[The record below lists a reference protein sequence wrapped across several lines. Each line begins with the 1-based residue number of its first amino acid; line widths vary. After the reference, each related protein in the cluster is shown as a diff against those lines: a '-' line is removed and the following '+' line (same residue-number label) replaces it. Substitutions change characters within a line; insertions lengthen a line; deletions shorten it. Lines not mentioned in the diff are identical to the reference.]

1 MRNSIFSAFA
11 AVAFMG
17 CAAFA
22 QDAAPVAP
30 AAADQEAVATE
41 DEKAWS
47 VEIGLAVDAKD
58 SSDGMIGNPDPIFT
72 DSVQFNYDLT
82 DTDSVYASLTR
93 MIDLTD
99 FNGKETGYNHD
110 RQFQCVEMDY
120 LIGYVHTFAGIAG
133 IGDVSVELNIG
144 YNDYQGMT
152 DIPDEEIPAAL
163 IITCDNLL
171 NSEVWT
177 LSPYAEFD
185 YDIRLNDVYG
195 QFGFTASKV
204 VSDDVTLSLEN
215 NWYWGSTHHNRDA
228 YEFDSNSINA
238 TDFVL
243 TAEIAL
249 NEYLTLA
256 PYVAMSVPVRDEV
269 RQCWKDDENNNK
281 TNFWC
286 GVALNIAF

>member
-1 MRNSIFSAFA
+1 
-11 AVAFMG
+11 
-17 CAAFA
+17 
-22 QDAAPVAP
+22 
-30 AAADQEAVATE
+30 
-41 DEKAWS
+41 
-47 VEIGLAVDAKD
+47 
-58 SSDGMIGNPDPIFT
+58 
-72 DSVQFNYDLT
+72 
-82 DTDSVYASLTR
+82 
-93 MIDLTD
+93 
-99 FNGKETGYNHD
+99 
-110 RQFQCVEMDY
+110 
-120 LIGYVHTFAGIAG
+120 
-133 IGDVSVELNIG
+133 
-144 YNDYQGMT
+144 MT

-171 NSEVWT
+171 NSDVWA

-195 QFGFTASKV
+195 QFGFAASKV

-238 TDFVL
+238 TEFIL

-249 NEYLTLA
+249 NDYLTLA